1 MGDVGTINSFDLL
14 VVSFKLLLGART
26 SSFAM
31 SEANSRARLRRVA
44 DKDVRAPS
52 KHLKL
57 ANSKFLTVS
66 VRSV

>member
-1 MGDVGTINSFDLL
+1 VGDVGTINSFELL
-14 VVSFKLLLGART
+14 VVSFKLLLGA
-26 SSFAM
+26 SSSAM

-44 DKDVRAPS
+44 DEDVRAPS